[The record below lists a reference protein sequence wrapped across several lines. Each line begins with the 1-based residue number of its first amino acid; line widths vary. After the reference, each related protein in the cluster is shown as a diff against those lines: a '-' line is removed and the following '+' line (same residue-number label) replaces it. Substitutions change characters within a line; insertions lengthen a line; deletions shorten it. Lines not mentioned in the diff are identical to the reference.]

1 MSEQKRSIL
10 HTELEYLGAQF
21 STSTEGFN
29 LAQSFYGEKPLEEA
43 LKDCALIDLSG
54 IGYTLVSGT
63 SAQNFVEAVF
73 AGKQLEV
80 GETSFECALTGDGSL
95 SSIGLL
101 ARSGQNEYVVL
112 DASERSLV
120 LDEWLSIIA
129 SVEQNGVAP
138 YAEVSLEDA
147 TPLLTPLL
155 LAGKKA
161 KKVLMDYLGE
171 QKLPED
177 SKLCNLMLDQTIP
190 ALVANVSTKK
200 VPAYLVMVPP
210 VHTVILYRSLLS
222 FETVHPLGYK
232 QLIEGLKT
240 YLPWFSE
247 LASNT
252 KVVVVVAKDKLEGWG
267 LLRAS
272 DDFIGARGDL
282 L

>member
-161 KKVLMDYLGE
+161 EKVLMDYLRE
-171 QKLPED
+171 QRLPED

-190 ALVANVSTKK
+190 VLVANVSTKK

-252 KVVVVVAKDKLEGWG
+252 KVVVAKDKLEGWS

>member
-21 STSTEGFN
+21 STLTEGFN

-171 QKLPED
+171 QRLPED

-210 VHTVILYRSLLS
+210 VHTVILFRSLLS
-222 FETVHPLGYK
+222 FETVHPLGHK

-252 KVVVVVAKDKLEGWG
+252 KVVVAKDKLEGWG

>member
-63 SAQNFVEAVF
+63 SSQNFVEAVF

-80 GETSFECALTGDGSL
+80 GEASFECALTGDGSL

-171 QKLPED
+171 QRLPED

-190 ALVANVSTKK
+190 VLVANVSTKK

-210 VHTVILYRSLLS
+210 VHTVILFRSLLS
-222 FETVHPLGYK
+222 FETVHPLGHK

-247 LASNT
+247 LVSNT
-252 KVVVVVAKDKLEGWG
+252 KVVVAKDKLEGWG

>member
-120 LDEWLSIIA
+120 LDEWLSIIT

-252 KVVVVVAKDKLEGWG
+252 KVVVAKDKLEGWG

>member
-63 SAQNFVEAVF
+63 SSQNFVEAVF

-80 GETSFECALTGDGSL
+80 GEASFECALTGDGSL

-138 YAEVSLEDA
+138 YAGVSLEDA

-155 LAGKKA
+155 LAGKKT

-171 QKLPED
+171 QKLPEE

-210 VHTVILYRSLLS
+210 VHTVILFRSLLS
-222 FETVHPLGYK
+222 FETVHPLGHK

-252 KVVVVVAKDKLEGWG
+252 KVVVAKDKLEGWG

>member
-120 LDEWLSIIA
+120 LEEWLSIIA

-161 KKVLMDYLGE
+161 KKVLMDYLSE
-171 QKLPED
+171 QQLPED

-210 VHTVILYRSLLS
+210 VHTIILFRSLLS
-222 FETVHPLGYK
+222 FETVHPLGHK
-232 QLIEGLKT
+232 QLIEGLKS

-252 KVVVVVAKDKLEGWG
+252 KVVLAKDKLEGWG
-267 LLRAS
+267 LLRTSA
-272 DDFIGARGDL
+272 DFIGARGDL

>member
-21 STSTEGFN
+21 STSTEGFS

-95 SSIGLL
+95 SSISLL

-112 DASERSLV
+112 DASERSLI

-155 LAGKKA
+155 LAGKKT

-210 VHTVILYRSLLS
+210 VHTVILFRSLLS
-222 FETVHPLGYK
+222 FETVHPLGHK

-252 KVVVVVAKDKLEGWG
+252 KVVVAKDKLEGWG

>member
-10 HTELEYLGAQF
+10 HTELEYLGVQF

-129 SVEQNGVAP
+129 SVEQKCVAP

-161 KKVLMDYLGE
+161 KKILMDYLGE

-177 SKLCNLMLDQTIP
+177 SRLCNLMLDQTIP

-252 KVVVVVAKDKLEGWG
+252 KVVVAKDKLEGWG

>member
-43 LKDCALIDLSG
+43 LKDCALVDLSG
-54 IGYTLVSGT
+54 ISYTLISGAV
-63 SAQNFVEAVF
+63 AQNFVEAVF

-80 GETSFECALTGDGSL
+80 GETSFECTLTGDGSL

-120 LDEWLSIIA
+120 LEEWLSIIV
-129 SVEQNGVAP
+129 SVEQNGVTP

-171 QKLPED
+171 QQLPED

-210 VHTVILYRSLLS
+210 VRTVILFRSLLS
-222 FETVHPLGYK
+222 FEMVHPLGHK
-232 QLIEGLKT
+232 QLIEGLKS

-247 LASNT
+247 LATNT
-252 KVVVVVAKDKLEGWG
+252 KVVVAKDKLEGWG

-272 DDFIGARGDL
+272 ADFIGARGDL

>member
-177 SKLCNLMLDQTIP
+177 AKLCNLMLDETIP

-252 KVVVVVAKDKLEGWG
+252 KVVVAKDKLEGWG

>member
-21 STSTEGFN
+21 STSTVGFN

-138 YAEVSLEDA
+138 YAGVSLEDA

-171 QKLPED
+171 QRLPED

-210 VHTVILYRSLLS
+210 VHTVILFKSLLS
-222 FETVHPLGYK
+222 FETVHPLGHK

-252 KVVVVVAKDKLEGWG
+252 KVVVAKDKLEGWG

>member
-112 DASERSLV
+112 DASGRSLV

-171 QKLPED
+171 QQLPKD

-210 VHTVILYRSLLS
+210 VHTVILFRSLLS
-222 FETVHPLGYK
+222 FETVHPLGHK

-252 KVVVVVAKDKLEGWG
+252 KVVVAKDKLEGWG

>member
-10 HTELEYLGAQF
+10 HTELEHLGAQF

-43 LKDCALIDLSG
+43 LKDCVLVDLSG
-54 IGYTLVSGT
+54 ISYTLVSGAM
-63 SAQNFVEAVF
+63 AQNFVEAVF

-80 GETSFECALTGDGSL
+80 GEASFECALTGDGSL

-120 LDEWLSIIA
+120 LEEWLSIIA

-171 QKLPED
+171 QQLPED

-210 VHTVILYRSLLS
+210 VHTVILFRSLLS
-222 FETVHPLGYK
+222 FEMVHPLGHK

-252 KVVVVVAKDKLEGWG
+252 KVVVAKDKLEGWG

>member
-1 MSEQKRSIL
+1 
-10 HTELEYLGAQF
+10 
-21 STSTEGFN
+21 
-29 LAQSFYGEKPLEEA
+29 
-43 LKDCALIDLSG
+43 
-54 IGYTLVSGT
+54 V
-63 SAQNFVEAVF
+63 AQNFVEAVF

-120 LDEWLSIIA
+120 LEEWLSIIA

-171 QKLPED
+171 QQFPDD
-177 SKLCNLMLDQTIP
+177 SQLCNLMLDQTIP

-210 VHTVILYRSLLS
+210 VHTVILFRSLLS
-222 FETVHPLGYK
+222 FEMVHPLGHK
-232 QLIEGLKT
+232 QLIEGLKS

-247 LASNT
+247 LATNT
-252 KVVVVVAKDKLEGWG
+252 KVVLAKDKLEGWG

-272 DDFIGARGDL
+272 ADFIGARGDL

>member
-29 LAQSFYGEKPLEEA
+29 LAQSFYGEKPFEEA
-43 LKDCALIDLSG
+43 LKDCALVDLSG
-54 IGYTLVSGT
+54 ISYTLVSGT
-63 SAQNFVEAVF
+63 VAQNFVEAVF
-73 AGKQLEV
+73 AGEQLEV
-80 GETSFECALTGDGSL
+80 GETSFECTLTGDGSL

-120 LDEWLSIIA
+120 LEEWLSIIA

-171 QKLPED
+171 QQLPED

-190 ALVANVSTKK
+190 ALIANVSTKK
-200 VPAYLVMVPP
+200 VPAYLAMVPP
-210 VHTVILYRSLLS
+210 VHTVILFRSLLS
-222 FETVHPLGYK
+222 FEMVHPLGHK
-232 QLIEGLKT
+232 QLIEGLTT

-252 KVVVVVAKDKLEGWG
+252 KVVLAKDKLEGWG

-272 DDFIGARGDL
+272 ADFIGARGDL

>member
-63 SAQNFVEAVF
+63 SSQNFVEAVF
-73 AGKQLEV
+73 AGKQLEA
-80 GETSFECALTGDGSL
+80 GEASFECALTGDGSL

-171 QKLPED
+171 QRLPED

-210 VHTVILYRSLLS
+210 VHTVILFRSLLS
-222 FETVHPLGYK
+222 FEMVHPLGHK
-232 QLIEGLKT
+232 QLIEGLTT

-247 LASNT
+247 LATNT
-252 KVVVVVAKDKLEGWG
+252 KVVLAKDKLEGWG

-272 DDFIGARGDL
+272 ADFIGARGDL

>member
-43 LKDCALIDLSG
+43 LKDCALTDLSG

-63 SAQNFVEAVF
+63 SAQSFVEAVF

-95 SSIGLL
+95 SSISLL

-112 DASERSLV
+112 DASKRSLV

-210 VHTVILYRSLLS
+210 VHTVILFRSLLS
-222 FETVHPLGYK
+222 FEMVHPLGHK

-240 YLPWFSE
+240 HLPWFSE
-247 LASNT
+247 LATNT
-252 KVVVVVAKDKLEGWG
+252 KVVLAKDKLEGWG
-267 LLRAS
+267 LLRTSA
-272 DDFIGARGDL
+272 DFIGARGDL

>member
-29 LAQSFYGEKPLEEA
+29 LAQSFYGEKPFEEA
-43 LKDCALIDLSG
+43 LKDCALVDLSG
-54 IGYTLVSGT
+54 ISYTLVSGAV
-63 SAQNFVEAVF
+63 AQNFVEAVF

-120 LDEWLSIIA
+120 LEEWLSIIA

-161 KKVLMDYLGE
+161 NKVLMDYLGE
-171 QKLPED
+171 QLPED

-210 VHTVILYRSLLS
+210 VHTVILFRSLLS
-222 FETVHPLGYK
+222 FEMVHPLGHK

-247 LASNT
+247 LATNT
-252 KVVVVVAKDKLEGWG
+252 KVVVDKDKLEGWG
-267 LLRAS
+267 LLRTSA
-272 DDFIGARGDL
+272 DFIGARGDL

>member
-43 LKDCALIDLSG
+43 LKDCALVDLSG
-54 IGYTLVSGT
+54 ISYTLVSGAV
-63 SAQNFVEAVF
+63 AQNFVEAVF

-120 LDEWLSIIA
+120 LEEWLSIIA

-171 QKLPED
+171 QQLPED

-210 VHTVILYRSLLS
+210 VHTVILFRSLLS
-222 FETVHPLGYK
+222 FEMVHPLGHK
-232 QLIEGLKT
+232 QLIEGLNT

-247 LASNT
+247 LATNT
-252 KVVVVVAKDKLEGWG
+252 KVVLAKDKLESWG

>member
-21 STSTEGFN
+21 STSTEGFS

-112 DASERSLV
+112 DASERSLI

-129 SVEQNGVAP
+129 SVEQNGVTP

-210 VHTVILYRSLLS
+210 VHTVILFRSLLS
-222 FETVHPLGYK
+222 FETVHPLGHK

-252 KVVVVVAKDKLEGWG
+252 KVVVTKDKLEGWG

>member
-161 KKVLMDYLGE
+161 KKILMDYLGE

-177 SKLCNLMLDQTIP
+177 SRLCNLMLDQTIP

-252 KVVVVVAKDKLEGWG
+252 KVVVAKDKLEGWG

>member
-138 YAEVSLEDA
+138 YAGVSLEDA

-171 QKLPED
+171 QRLPED

-210 VHTVILYRSLLS
+210 VHTVILFRSLLS
-222 FETVHPLGYK
+222 FETVHPLGHK

-252 KVVVVVAKDKLEGWG
+252 KVVVAKDKLEGWG

>member
-73 AGKQLEV
+73 AGKQLEI

-112 DASERSLV
+112 DASKRSLV

-138 YAEVSLEDA
+138 YAEGSLEDA

-210 VHTVILYRSLLS
+210 VHTVILFRSLLS

-252 KVVVVVAKDKLEGWG
+252 KVVVAKDKLEGWG

>member
-112 DASERSLV
+112 DASECSLV

-138 YAEVSLEDA
+138 YGEVSLEDA

-171 QKLPED
+171 QRLPED

-210 VHTVILYRSLLS
+210 IHTVILFRSLLS
-222 FETVHPLGYK
+222 FETVHPLGHK
-232 QLIEGLKT
+232 QLFEGLKT

-252 KVVVVVAKDKLEGWG
+252 KVVVAKDKLEGWG

>member
-21 STSTEGFN
+21 STSIEGFN

-43 LKDCALIDLSG
+43 LKDCALVDLSG
-54 IGYTLVSGT
+54 ISYTLVSGAV
-63 SAQNFVEAVF
+63 AQNFVEAVF
-73 AGKQLEV
+73 AGRQLEV
-80 GETSFECALTGDGSL
+80 GEASFECALTGDGSL

-155 LAGKKA
+155 LAGKKT

-171 QKLPED
+171 QTLPED

-200 VPAYLVMVPP
+200 VPAYMVMVPP
-210 VHTVILYRSLLS
+210 VHTVILFRSLLS
-222 FETVHPLGYK
+222 FETVHPLGHK
-232 QLIEGLKT
+232 QLIEGLKR

-247 LASNT
+247 LVSNT
-252 KVVVVVAKDKLEGWG
+252 KVVVAKDKLEGWG

-272 DDFIGARGDL
+272 DNFIGARGDL

>member
-43 LKDCALIDLSG
+43 LKDCALVDLSG
-54 IGYTLVSGT
+54 ISYTLVSGT

-101 ARSGQNEYVVL
+101 ARSGQNEYVIL

-120 LDEWLSIIA
+120 LDEWLSIIV

-155 LAGKKA
+155 LAGKKT

-210 VHTVILYRSLLS
+210 VHTVILFRSLLS
-222 FETVHPLGYK
+222 FETVHPLGHK

-252 KVVVVVAKDKLEGWG
+252 KVVVAKDKLEGWG

>member
-155 LAGKKA
+155 LAGKKTN
-161 KKVLMDYLGE
+161 KVLMD
-171 QKLPED
+171 
-177 SKLCNLMLDQTIP
+177 
-190 ALVANVSTKK
+190 
-200 VPAYLVMVPP
+200 
-210 VHTVILYRSLLS
+210 
-222 FETVHPLGYK
+222 
-232 QLIEGLKT
+232 
-240 YLPWFSE
+240 
-247 LASNT
+247 
-252 KVVVVVAKDKLEGWG
+252 
-267 LLRAS
+267 
-272 DDFIGARGDL
+272 
-282 L
+282 

>member
-10 HTELEYLGAQF
+10 HAELEYLGAQF

-54 IGYTLVSGT
+54 IGYTLVSGAA
-63 SAQNFVEAVF
+63 AQNFVEAVF

-80 GETSFECALTGDGSL
+80 GEASFECALTGDGSL

-138 YAEVSLEDA
+138 YAAVSLEDA

-200 VPAYLVMVPP
+200 VPAYLIMVPP
-210 VHTVILYRSLLS
+210 VHTVILFRSLLS
-222 FETVHPLGYK
+222 FETVHPLGHK

-252 KVVVVVAKDKLEGWG
+252 KVVVAKDKLEGWG

>member
-43 LKDCALIDLSG
+43 LKDSALIDLSG
-54 IGYTLVSGT
+54 IGYTLVSGA
-63 SAQNFVEAVF
+63 SAQNFMEAVF

-80 GETSFECALTGDGSL
+80 GEASFECALTGDGSL

-171 QKLPED
+171 QRLPED

-210 VHTVILYRSLLS
+210 VHTVILFRSLLS
-222 FETVHPLGYK
+222 FETVHPLGHK

-252 KVVVVVAKDKLEGWG
+252 KVVVAKDKLEGWG

>member
-155 LAGKKA
+155 LAGKKT

-210 VHTVILYRSLLS
+210 VHTVILFRSLLS

-232 QLIEGLKT
+232 QLIESLKT

-252 KVVVVVAKDKLEGWG
+252 KVVVAKDKLEGWG

>member
-43 LKDCALIDLSG
+43 LKDCALVDLSG
-54 IGYTLVSGT
+54 ISYTLVSGAV
-63 SAQNFVEAVF
+63 AQNFVEAVF

-80 GETSFECALTGDGSL
+80 GETSFECALTGGGSL

-120 LDEWLSIIA
+120 LEEWLSIIA
-129 SVEQNGVAP
+129 SVEQNGVTP
-138 YAEVSLEDA
+138 YAEVSLDDA

-171 QKLPED
+171 QQLPED

-190 ALVANVSTKK
+190 VLVANVSTKK

-210 VHTVILYRSLLS
+210 VHTVILFRSLLS
-222 FETVHPLGYK
+222 FETVHPLGHK

-252 KVVVVVAKDKLEGWG
+252 KVVVAKDKLEGWG

>member
-29 LAQSFYGEKPLEEA
+29 LAQSFYGEKPFEEA
-43 LKDCALIDLSG
+43 LKDCALVDLSG
-54 IGYTLVSGT
+54 ISYTLVSGT
-63 SAQNFVEAVF
+63 VAQNFVEAVF

-80 GETSFECALTGDGSL
+80 GETSFECTLTGDGSL

-120 LDEWLSIIA
+120 LEEWLSIIA

-171 QKLPED
+171 QQLPED

-200 VPAYLVMVPP
+200 VPAYLAMVPP
-210 VHTVILYRSLLS
+210 VHTVILFRSLLS
-222 FETVHPLGYK
+222 FEMVHPLGHK
-232 QLIEGLKT
+232 QLIEGLTT

-247 LASNT
+247 LATNT
-252 KVVVVVAKDKLEGWG
+252 KVVLAKDKLEGWG

-272 DDFIGARGDL
+272 ADFIGARGDL

>member
-54 IGYTLVSGT
+54 IGYTLVSGVA
-63 SAQNFVEAVF
+63 AQNFVEAVF

-80 GETSFECALTGDGSL
+80 GEASFECALTGDGSL

-138 YAEVSLEDA
+138 YEEVSLEDA

-171 QKLPED
+171 QRLPED

-210 VHTVILYRSLLS
+210 VHTVILFRSLLS
-222 FETVHPLGYK
+222 FETVHPLGHK

-252 KVVVVVAKDKLEGWG
+252 KVVVVKDKLEGWG

>member
-21 STSTEGFN
+21 STSPEGFN
-29 LAQSFYGEKPLEEA
+29 LAQSFYGEKPLEDA
-43 LKDCALIDLSG
+43 LKDCVLVDLSG
-54 IGYTLVSGT
+54 ISYTLVSGA

-73 AGKQLEV
+73 AGKQLEI
-80 GETSFECALTGDGSL
+80 GETSFECVLTGDGSL
-95 SSIGLL
+95 SSIALL

-112 DASERSLV
+112 DASKRSLI
-120 LDEWLSIIA
+120 LEEWLSIIA
-129 SVEQNGVAP
+129 SVEQNGIAL
-138 YAEVSLEDA
+138 YAEVSLENA

-155 LAGKKA
+155 LAGKKIE
-161 KKVLMDYLGE
+161 KVLMDYLGE
-171 QKLPED
+171 QQLPED

-200 VPAYLVMVPP
+200 VPAYLVMIPP
-210 VHTVILYRSLLS
+210 VHTVILFRSLLS
-222 FETVHPLGYK
+222 FETVHPLGHK
-232 QLIEGLKT
+232 QLAKGLKT

-247 LASNT
+247 LAGNT
-252 KVVVVVAKDKLEGWG
+252 KVVLAKDKLEGWG
-267 LLRAS
+267 LLRTS

>member
-120 LDEWLSIIA
+120 LNEWLSIIA

-155 LAGKKA
+155 LAGKKT

-171 QKLPED
+171 QTLPED

-210 VHTVILYRSLLS
+210 VHTVILFRSLLS
-222 FETVHPLGYK
+222 FEMVHPLGHK

-247 LASNT
+247 LATNT
-252 KVVVVVAKDKLEGWG
+252 KVVLAKDKLEGWG
-267 LLRAS
+267 LLRTSA
-272 DDFIGARGDL
+272 DFIGARGDL

>member
-21 STSTEGFN
+21 STSTEDFN

-43 LKDCALIDLSG
+43 LKDCALLDLSG

-171 QKLPED
+171 QKLPEI
-177 SKLCNLMLDQTIP
+177 SKLFNLMLDQTIP
-190 ALVANVSTKK
+190 ALVANVSSKK

-252 KVVVVVAKDKLEGWG
+252 KVVVAKDKLEGWG

>member
-63 SAQNFVEAVF
+63 SSQNFVEAVF

-80 GETSFECALTGDGSL
+80 GEASFECALTGDGSL

-147 TPLLTPLL
+147 TSLLTPLL
-155 LAGKKA
+155 LAGKKT

-171 QKLPED
+171 QRLPED

-190 ALVANVSTKK
+190 VLVANVSTKK

-210 VHTVILYRSLLS
+210 VHTVILFRSLLS
-222 FETVHPLGYK
+222 FETVHPLGHK

-252 KVVVVVAKDKLEGWG
+252 KVVVAKDKLEGWG

>member
-54 IGYTLVSGT
+54 IGYTLVSGVA
-63 SAQNFVEAVF
+63 AQNFIEAIF

-80 GETSFECALTGDGSL
+80 GETSYECALTGDGSL

-101 ARSGQNEYVVL
+101 AHSGQNEYVVL

-171 QKLPED
+171 QKLPEE

-210 VHTVILYRSLLS
+210 VHTVILFRSLLS
-222 FETVHPLGYK
+222 FETVHPLGHK

-252 KVVVVVAKDKLEGWG
+252 KVVVAKDKLEGWG

>member
-43 LKDCALIDLSG
+43 LKDCVLVDLSG
-54 IGYTLVSGT
+54 ISYTLVSGAM
-63 SAQNFVEAVF
+63 AQNFVEAVF

-200 VPAYLVMVPP
+200 VPVYLVMVPP
-210 VHTVILYRSLLS
+210 VHTVILFRSLLS
-222 FETVHPLGYK
+222 FETVHPLGHK

-252 KVVVVVAKDKLEGWG
+252 KVVVAKDKLESWG